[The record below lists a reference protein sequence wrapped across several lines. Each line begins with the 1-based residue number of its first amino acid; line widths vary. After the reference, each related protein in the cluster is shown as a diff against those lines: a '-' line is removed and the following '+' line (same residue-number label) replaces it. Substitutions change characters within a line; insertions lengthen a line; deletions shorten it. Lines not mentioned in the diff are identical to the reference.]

1 MRKLLPVLLLTLLTG
16 VVAAQTRHYDQVRH
30 FSIELPAGW
39 SPSTMQN
46 ADFAM
51 SDGKLSLG
59 VYTLNDAD
67 LASAV
72 SRLAETYKK
81 LGAKETLKQAI
92 TINEVP
98 GNISVWEGGGEALLS
113 TVLVS
118 GQEKFLLL
126 GTFPSGSSKTD
137 AERMV
142 VICKSF
148 RVERG
153 AAPVAA
159 PPPSQPATPPPIS
172 QPPEEDQ
179 F

>member
-1 MRKLLPVLLLTLLTG
+1 MRTLLPILLVTLMTG
-16 VVAAQTRHYDQVRH
+16 AVAAQTRHYDRARH

-39 SPSTMQN
+39 SASAMQN
-46 ADFAM
+46 AVFAM
-51 SDGKLSLG
+51 SDGKVSLG
-59 VYTLNDAD
+59 VFTLNDPD

-72 SRLAETYKK
+72 SRLGETYKK

-98 GNISVWEGGGEALLS
+98 GKISVWEGGGEALMS

-126 GTFPSGSSKTD
+126 GAFPSGSNKAD
-137 AERMV
+137 VERMV
-142 VICKSF
+142 AICKSF

-153 AAPVAA
+153 AAP
-159 PPPSQPATPPPIS
+159 PPTAPATPPPVS

>member
-1 MRKLLPVLLLTLLTG
+1 MRKLLAMLLVALLTG
-16 VVAAQTRHYDQVRH
+16 VVTAQTRHYDQARR
-30 FSIELPAGW
+30 FSIEMPAGW
-39 SPSTMQN
+39 SPSTMQG

-51 SDGKLSLG
+51 SDGKVSLA
-59 VYTLNDAD
+59 VFTLHDAD

-72 SRLAETYKK
+72 VRLGETYKK
-81 LGAKETLKQAI
+81 LGAKETFKQAI

-142 VICKSF
+142 AICKSF

-159 PPPSQPATPPPIS
+159 PPPTQPATPPPVS